1 MSKGGEPAPKPP
13 QKKAGTTVSRVVDP
27 NAWQHA
33 DEDHPGTAE
42 PVAGAA
48 EPVAISAEPVTRS
61 DAPGDD

>member
-1 MSKGGEPAPKPP
+1 MTEQDAPGPTERGTLP
-13 QKKAGTTVSRVVDP
+13 QKKAGRTVSRVVDP

-42 PVAGAA
+42 PVAGTA
-48 EPVAISAEPVTRS
+48 EPVAGS